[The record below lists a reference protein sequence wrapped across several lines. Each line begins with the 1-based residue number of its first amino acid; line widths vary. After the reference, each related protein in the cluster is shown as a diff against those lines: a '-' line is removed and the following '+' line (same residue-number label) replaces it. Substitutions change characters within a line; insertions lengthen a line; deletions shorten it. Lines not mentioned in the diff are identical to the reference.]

1 MTKNQS
7 NDLPDY
13 LDGGIGLPVFRGP
26 FLQRDMKL
34 AAFLYAAD
42 GDVLTKLCD
51 QTLNAVSSSRY
62 RYVPLISK
70 VMLVYAD
77 LLVSSMDTRDVRI
90 GSFPETEVGFWILT
104 VAMQKTPVG
113 EVPHHLAWFIPI
125 LFVDEANSIATG
137 REVYGFNKQAAE
149 FIKPR
154 DIHSPQ
160 FSADVLGMKIFSSTA
175 IAQKERLLDLSSSDA
190 DRPQMTWRDLNS
202 ARNFFIEEITKNIRP
217 NLGSSI
223 MNFASQAFT
232 NQIRLVF
239 IKQTRSASDPRKADS
254 QQILEA
260 PLQIKNFY
268 GGSLLTQSY
277 KLRIS
282 DLNSHPLA
290 QQLGLKSEQ
299 STSLGAWM
307 KVDFI
312 LGLGSD
318 S

>member
-1 MTKNQS
+1 MN
-7 NDLPDY
+7 NLPDY

-26 FLQRDMKL
+26 FLQRNVNM
-34 AAFLYAAD
+34 ATFLYSANDETLA
-42 GDVLTKLCD
+42 KLCD
-51 QTLNAVSSSRY
+51 QTLNAVPAPRY

-77 LLVSSMDTRDVRI
+77 LLVSSMDKRDVRI

-113 EVPHHLAWFIPI
+113 EISHHLAWFIPT
-125 LFVDEANSIATG
+125 LFVDEGNSIATG

-149 FIKPR
+149 FIKPQDVR
-154 DIHSPQ
+154 SPQ
-160 FSADVLGMKIFSSTA
+160 FSADVLGIKLFSPTA
-175 IAQKERLLDLSSSDA
+175 IAQKERLLDLSSSDGE
-190 DRPQMTWRDLNS
+190 RPKVTWRDLNS

-260 PLQIKNFY
+260 PLQI
-268 GGSLLTQSY
+268 
-277 KLRIS
+277 
-282 DLNSHPLA
+282 
-290 QQLGLKSEQ
+290 
-299 STSLGAWM
+299 
-307 KVDFI
+307 
-312 LGLGSD
+312 
-318 S
+318 